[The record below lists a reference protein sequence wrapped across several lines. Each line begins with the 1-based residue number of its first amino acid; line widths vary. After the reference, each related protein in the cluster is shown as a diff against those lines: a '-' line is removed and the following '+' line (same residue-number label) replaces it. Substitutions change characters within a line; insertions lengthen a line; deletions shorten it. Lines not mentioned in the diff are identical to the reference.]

1 MNMETEPDRHW
12 ATNRN
17 GFVMPVVILAIVVL
31 GTLTVAALTTATDEV
46 RSSRAMR
53 ESSAA
58 LYAAEA
64 GANLLLATV
73 VDSPSTV
80 LDTLGYNMNPGDSV
94 DFGWSTLPNGAAYRG
109 VLFKYG
115 AQAYALNVT
124 GRDAGLS
131 PAEQSIGY
139 AILAGTRLTLDAA
152 ITGGAAPAF
161 RDAHI
166 RNSTVSGLDSIPP
179 QWDAG
184 GCPADSDVPGI
195 RWWQVIDTS
204 SPGDVHL
211 ASGNTVWGAP
221 PVQADNTID
230 PFTWGSLDYDD
241 LVNSA
246 TISLTGNWDITV
258 SPTVSSGNCVDGNN
272 NWGDPLDA
280 SSPCAERFPIIH
292 VTGNLNLHGY
302 GQGVLLVEGR
312 LNIEDDAEFYGLI
325 AGKDMVYVYDDARV
339 FGGIVGASRIH
350 LHEADGVFYSSCAL
364 FRATASIPGNLV
376 LQPLDTRPWS
386 AFLR

>member
-1 MNMETEPDRHW
+1 MNMGIEPARHW

-53 ESSAA
+53 ESSTA

-80 LDTLGYNMNPGDSV
+80 LDTLAHNMNPGDSV

-115 AQAYALNVT
+115 VQAYALNVT
-124 GRDAGLS
+124 GRDAGPS

-139 AILAGTRLTLDAA
+139 AM
-152 ITGGAAPAF
+152 APAT
-161 RDAHI
+161 RITLGASDAHI
-166 RNSTVSGLDSIPP
+166 RNSAVSGLDSIPP
-179 QWDAG
+179 QWDAA
-184 GCPADSDVPGI
+184 GCPAESDVAGI

-211 ASGNTVWGAP
+211 AWGHTLWGAP
-221 PVQADNTID
+221 PVLADNTID

-246 TISLTGNWDITV
+246 TITLAGDWDITV

-280 SSPCAERFPIIH
+280 ASPCAERFPIIH
-292 VTGNLNLHGY
+292 VTGNLTLHGY

-312 LNIEDDAEFYGLI
+312 LDIEDDAEFYGLI
-325 AGKDMVYVYDDARV
+325 AGKDKIYVYDDARA
-339 FGGIVGASRIH
+339 FGGIVGADRIH

-376 LQPLDTRPWS
+376 MQPLDSRPWS

>member
-1 MNMETEPDRHW
+1 MRTAPARHW

-53 ESSAA
+53 ESSTA

-80 LDTLGYNMNPGDSV
+80 LDTLAYNMNPGDSV

-139 AILAGTRLTLDAA
+139 AMLPAIRLTLSAA
-152 ITGGAAPAF
+152 ITGGVPPF
-161 RDAHI
+161 MGDVHV
-166 RNSTVSGLDSIPP
+166 RNTTVSGLDSIPA
-179 QWDAG
+179 QWNVG
-184 GCPADSDVPGI
+184 GCPAESDLPGI
-195 RWWQVIDTS
+195 TWYEDDNMNLDNAT
-204 SPGDVHL
+204 L
-211 ASGNTVWGAP
+211 WGAP
-221 PVQADNTID
+221 PVLEDNTID
-230 PFTWGSLDYDD
+230 PLTWSSLDYDD

-246 TISLTGNWDITV
+246 TITHNGDADITL
-258 SPTVSSGNCVDGNN
+258 SPSVSSGNCVDSDTNG
-272 NWGDPLDA
+272 GDPLDPA
-280 SSPCAERFPIIH
+280 SPCADRFPIIH
-292 VTGNLNLHGY
+292 VTGNLNLYGY
-302 GQGVLLVEGR
+302 GQGILLVDGR
-312 LNIEDDAEFYGLI
+312 LNIEANTEFYGLI
-325 AGKDMVYVYDDARV
+325 AGKGKVYLYSGARV
-339 FGGIVGASRIH
+339 FGGIVGADRIH
-350 LHEADGVFYSSCAL
+350 LHDTDGVFYSSCAL
-364 FRATASIPGNLV
+364 FRATASVPRNLS